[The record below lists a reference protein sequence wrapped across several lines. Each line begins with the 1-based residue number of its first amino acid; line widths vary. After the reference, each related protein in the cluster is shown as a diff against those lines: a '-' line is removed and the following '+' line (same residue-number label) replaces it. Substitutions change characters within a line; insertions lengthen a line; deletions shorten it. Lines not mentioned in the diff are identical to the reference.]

1 MEPTLT
7 EPQTSERAA
16 MAGGPSLVA
25 ECLDPRHPTLQ
36 GRLRVRWTSGT
47 GEEHE
52 RWVPALQ
59 DLSVRE
65 GDRVLLVAVE
75 NWDEPIAV
83 GVVDGFA
90 RRPRPKRHEKATVEL
105 QRDECLR
112 VRARDGQSL
121 VELHQSEDGPVVRL
135 LQDSV
140 EVELPGDLRLS
151 ADDIAL
157 QARQGRV
164 SVRATDDVVLEGET
178 VRLN

>member
-7 EPQTSERAA
+7 EPRTNGRAA
-16 MAGGPSLVA
+16 MTGGASMVA
-25 ECLDPRHPTLQ
+25 ECVDPRHPTLQ

-52 RWVPALQ
+52 RWVPSLQ
-59 DLSVRE
+59 GLPVRE
-65 GDRVLLVAVE
+65 GDRLLLVAVE
-75 NWDEPIAV
+75 NRDEPIAV

-90 RRPRPKRHEKATVEL
+90 RRPHPERREKAAVEL
-105 QRDECLR
+105 ERDECLR

-121 VELHQSEDGPVVRL
+121 VEIHQSEDGPVVRL